1 MIKVVL
7 TLDDDNRLIKLK
19 SKGHAQFDNSG
30 KDIVCSAVSVY
41 LINTINTLTEIVKV
55 KKFMNYEINS
65 GYTKLEVDYNGMTN
79 KEVEKT
85 LLILDSL
92 KLALNSIK
100 DTYNEYISVEYE
112 EVR

>member
-1 MIKVVL
+1 MIEIVL
-7 TLDDDNRLIKLK
+7 TLDKDDRIIEIK
-19 SKGHAQFDNSG
+19 SKGHAEFDESG

-41 LINTINTLTEIVKV
+41 FINSINTLTEIVKV
-55 KKFMNYEINS
+55 EKFIDYEIDNNIS
-65 GYTKLEVDYNGMTN
+65 KLKIRYEGMTS
-79 KEVEKT
+79 KEVEST
-85 LLILDSL
+85 SLILNSL

>member
-1 MIKVVL
+1 MIEIVL
-7 TLDDDNRLIKLK
+7 TLDKDDRIIKLK
-19 SKGHAQFDNSG
+19 SKGHAEFEDSG

-41 LINTINTLTEIVKV
+41 FINTINTLTELVKV
-55 KKFMNYEINS
+55 EKFINYEIGSN
-65 GYTKLEVDYNGMTN
+65 YTKLEIDYKGMTS
-79 KEVEKT
+79 KEIEST
-85 LLILDSL
+85 SLILNSL